1 MIRDTPERTTV
12 EWYTPPA
19 IVQALGGLE
28 GFDLDPCTPEDPSVL
43 PAPTA
48 RRMIRPSEDGL
59 ATPWPEQAHVWMNPP
74 YGRGMERWLEKLAN
88 HPGGGIALVPA
99 NMDPAW
105 MHDYILK
112 HPNANA
118 MLATRGRLRFVRP
131 DGSLANAAPGG
142 SVFVAYGARAE
153 SNLRMARHRRI
164 VQGHVLEVGHRPSVA
179 APRDPLAFTELDL
192 DLVAMALASE
202 VRRKGLFEVR
212 KLVRQ
217 RKVFQHFHERV
228 EVRRLLNHSLD
239 AALADAA
246 VFERLA
252 NPDCVGVDTHRA
264 RRIVEEVAQRLRAEA
279 KAARAKQG

>member
-19 IVQALGGLE
+19 IVQVMGGQE

-59 ATPWPEQAHVWMNPP
+59 ATPWPEQDHVWMNPP
-74 YGRGMERWLEKLAN
+74 YGRGIERWLEKLAN

-99 NMDPAW
+99 NLDPAW

-118 MLATRGRLRFVRP
+118 MLATRGRLRFVKP
-131 DGSLANAAPGG
+131 DGSLAKAAPGG
-142 SVFVAYGARAE
+142 SVFVAYGRRAE
-153 SNLRMARHRRI
+153 SNLRMARYRRI
-164 VQGHVLEVGHRPSVA
+164 VQGHVLQVGHRPSVA
-179 APRDPLAFTELDL
+179 VPKDPLDFTDVELR
-192 DLVAMALASE
+192 LVASALAYQ
-202 VRRKGLFEVR
+202 VRRKGLFEMR
-212 KLVRQ
+212 RLLRQ
-217 RKVFQHFHERV
+217 RKVFQNFHGRGEM
-228 EVRRLLNHSLD
+228 RRLLYHSLD
-239 AALADAA
+239 AVLVDAA
-246 VFERLA
+246 TLEPLA
-252 NPDCVGVDTHRA
+252 QQDCVGVDMRPA

-279 KAARAKQG
+279 KSS